1 MTQMTAR
8 HSAALCEPSSSAAW
22 RSVIYTSSRIG
33 AMANTP
39 FTRSS
44 WLDELLCV
52 SWTSQLDV
60 WRLLDVCP
68 MFAWWLFCV
77 YTIEQ
82 TSRKYEARYSTKHSV
97 HKAIVKANIEQTST
111 RHRARIEQT
120 SSWLVQLTYSSSSS
134 QLDRVNGYK
143 LCFMHA
149 SYLLDVC
156 SMFARTCNTSTI
168 LRHILNSTARPNSK
182 QQRDVTMLM
191 TSSYQIK
198 S

>member
-1 MTQMTAR
+1 MCGAVERTALTTIIHSATTSNVTKESKNSKRSMTQMTAR

-120 SSWLVQLTYSSSSS
+120 SSWLVQLTYS
-134 QLDRVNGYK
+134 QLVEPTRRANLIV
-143 LCFMHA
+143 
-149 SYLLDVC
+149 
-156 SMFARTCNTSTI
+156 
-168 LRHILNSTARPNSK
+168 
-182 QQRDVTMLM
+182 
-191 TSSYQIK
+191 
-198 S
+198 